1 MTYLTIPLKERIL
14 KEALCLD
21 LDFEGDGGSHRPNQ
35 GDKATYHGHSTS
47 RPADLKPNAEAG

>member
-1 MTYLTIPLKERIL
+1 MAYLTIPLKERIL

-47 RPADLKPNAEAG
+47 RPAD